1 MCVTVFAFFTY
12 SVVVIPI
19 PCVLTRTYLLTYDTQ
34 GSQFFITAAETPW
47 LDGKHVVFGE
57 VLEGYD
63 VVQKMEAVGDES
75 GTPKQKVMLTD
86 CGEL

>member
-1 MCVTVFAFFTY
+1 MAHTKAG
-12 SVVVIPI
+12 
-19 PCVLTRTYLLTYDTQ
+19 LLSMANSGPDSN
-34 GSQFFITAAETPW
+34 GSQFFITVAETPW